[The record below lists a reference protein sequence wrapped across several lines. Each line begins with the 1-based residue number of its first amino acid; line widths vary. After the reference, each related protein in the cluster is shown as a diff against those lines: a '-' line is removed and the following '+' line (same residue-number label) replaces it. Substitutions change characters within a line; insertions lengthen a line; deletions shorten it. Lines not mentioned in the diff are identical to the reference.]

1 MSWMATLYKTY
12 EQALELDLPEDE
24 KLMPI
29 SHTRQ
34 NAHINVVL
42 DQSASFVRAKVLF
55 KHPVVV
61 PATEDSASRT
71 GKKPPPHPLHD
82 KIQYIAGDYAAF
94 GGKKPPFYDDYIE
107 LLRNWCN
114 SDYSDE
120 LIEIVLN
127 YVEKG
132 RLVFDLI
139 DVGILACDEKGKLIT
154 PEKIDQ
160 VKEKY
165 PIFKSIPK
173 DQQKGYFDQGV
184 AVVCWS
190 VEIPG
195 RPGSDIWK
203 ERVISKKWVEYDA
216 STAGLEG
223 VCSITGDFGPIS
235 LKHPSKII
243 PSVPGAKLLS
253 SDDIN
258 GFTYRGRFTDT
269 KISKKETGL
278 QACNVGFLTSQKAH
292 NALRWLIGERKQVYR
307 NGDQVVVIWAISGK
321 ETPSAFAELPLSFDE
336 PFELNDAGITDNT
349 NLDAKPDI
357 SVGLGQQHGIA
368 LQRYMK
374 GYYQDFKDTPTE
386 SIVVMGLDSA
396 TPGRMAITYYR
407 DFMAMD
413 YLDMTNRWYQ
423 HLVWFQRVVK
433 EYINSKG
440 KKYTKVRWWP
450 GTPTPWA
457 IMNCCYGDII
467 KSNES
472 LKKQVTERLLPCI
485 VENKPIPEDL
495 LRLAA
500 RRASNPNSG
509 EQWEWERN
517 LGVACALYRG
527 FHHPDRQPNP
537 TQQRNYDMALDLE
550 NTSRDYLFGR
560 LLAIADKIERVALS
574 LRDENRPTASQRL
587 MQRFA
592 DRPSSTW
599 ENIDKQLTP
608 YRLQLQV
615 SRTGFLVNREK
626 ELDAVT
632 DLFRPDDF
640 TRDAPLSAEYL
651 LGFHSQRLALRPS
664 EQQDDKPTDQ
674 STDSSTQED

>member
-34 NAHINVVL
+34 NAHINVVIDGVGNFL
-42 DQSASFVRAKVLF
+42 RASVLE
-55 KHPVVV
+55 KTQVVL
-61 PATEDSASRT
+61 PATEKSAGRT
-71 GKKPPPHPLHD
+71 SGEAPYPLAD
-82 KIQYIAGDYAAF
+82 KLQYTAGDYASY
-94 GGKKPPFYDDYIE
+94 GGLKKPYFESYKAQLGSWAESDCSHPHIRAVRDYIE
-107 LLRNWCN
+107 KSRLIQ
-114 SDYSDE
+114 D
-120 LIEIVLN
+120 LIESGICHIGENGHLLTHWPTDSPK
-127 YVEKG
+127 EEPPLFK
-132 RLVFDLI
+132 LLPKKKDEI
-139 DVGILACDEKGKLIT
+139 DKINKL
-154 PEKIDQ
+154 
-160 VKEKY
+160 
-165 PIFKSIPK
+165 
-173 DQQKGYFDQGV
+173 DQGN
-184 AVVCWS
+184 ALICWS
-190 VEIPG
+190 VQIPG
-195 RPGSDIWK
+195 DVMPDTWKNPDIQQC
-203 ERVISKKWVEYDA
+203 WVNYDA
-216 STAGLEG
+216 QSAGDTALCFVSGEQQPVATNHPAKLRH
-223 VCSITGDFGPIS
+223 TGD
-235 LKHPSKII
+235 K
-243 PSVPGAKLLS
+243 AKLIS
-253 SDDIN
+253 SNDKD
-258 GFTYRGRFTDT
+258 GYTFRGRFA
-269 KISKKETGL
+269 EAE
-278 QACNVGFLTSQKAH
+278 QAANVGFEVTQKAH
-292 NALRWLIGERKQVYR
+292 NALRWLIGERKQAYR

-321 ETPSAFAELPLSFDE
+321 KTPSPFAELPLSFDE
-336 PFELNDAGITDNT
+336 PFELNDNESVDNT
-349 NLDAKPDI
+349 DLDAEPDI

-374 GYYQDFKDTPTE
+374 GYYQNFEDTPNE
-386 SIVVMGLDSA
+386 SVIIMGLDSA
-396 TPGRMAITYYR
+396 TTGRMAITYYR

-423 HLVWFQRVVK
+423 HLAWPQRVVK

-450 GTPTPWA
+450 GTPTPDT
-457 IMNCCYGDII
+457 IFTSCYGD
-467 KSNES
+467 KSNDS

-527 FHHPDRQPNP
+527 FHHPDRQPDP

-626 ELDAVT
+626 ELDAII
-632 DLFRPDDF
+632 DSFQPDDF
-640 TRDAPLSAEYL
+640 TSDAPLSAEYL

-664 EQQDDKPTDQ
+664 EQQADKPTDE